1 MRFKDV
7 QCRKTWVINVH
18 YGLQHSVQLL
28 THKHLPCT
36 SIWHNREQWELFN
49 LNYKMSD
56 RIYAP
61 ATFLTSSHKTLKQI
75 MCDMHQLTNDSY
87 TLGRQGTNS
96 KIPLLLEETATLT
109 QHENV
114 TLLKKMLHFYNVIY
128 YAWGKNTYMYTS
140 QCSRWNSIM
149 CKSVKLYQ
157 LLIDF
162 KKQQHSRNFQMFV
175 VVLCNHP
182 HLVLKSVSSHWY
194 INVAIFSICPFH

>member
-28 THKHLPCT
+28 THKHLPFT

-75 MCDMHQLTNDSY
+75 MCNMHQLTNDSY

-114 TLLKKMLHFYNVIY
+114 TLWKKCCTF
-128 YAWGKNTYMYTS
+128 
-140 QCSRWNSIM
+140 IM
-149 CKSVKLYQ
+149 WFTMHEEKTHTCIPHNAVGGIQS
-157 LLIDF
+157 
-162 KKQQHSRNFQMFV
+162 FV
-175 VVLCNHP
+175 RVLNCI
-182 HLVLKSVSSHWY
+182 S
-194 INVAIFSICPFH
+194 C